1 MRLDAVITKEFLM
14 RSLARILIDE
24 SHRQAWSTR
33 PEVAAAMNPVH
44 PADAGYVQL
53 AASTRD
59 AGFDLIV
66 HREGLITDVALAGF
80 DVLVIPHAAED
91 EWEKTTGVGSPQL
104 TDKEIESIEGFVLAG
119 GSLILL
125 AETEQ
130 PKYGNNFAL
139 LSERFGISILNTT
152 VQDPTNS
159 HKDVPTWILAELLAS
174 EKHDLTSQVGQ
185 ACFYRAGE
193 LSALPTTEVEIIARS
208 SANASPAHAA
218 LIMTTQAGSG
228 RVIVCADSDL
238 FGDDSINDFDHRQLW
253 LNILTWAAG
262 ARAAA
267 KVQESQNR
275 TWASDDAAWLS
286 LSDAVEKLRP
296 LQAKDGSIDTAV
308 HGATTA
314 TELVECILKAVH
326 QLRPRFAHQQE
337 YFAQLEIDLQ
347 KWVSTGFEIP
357 DYFDSLELF
366 RPDQHRIDGVE
377 HLAIFSMYTQ
387 NGNPNRNVEAVIT
400 RTFWPEWLAQQEKVF
415 NNSAFVPIEFVAFTK
430 GYDTHAAV
438 LFPETVATRE
448 TAVFYWGGIFCD
460 REAARLRLVA
470 SSAVQTL
477 KLALPPD
484 AELLL
489 NDQVLAKETYVLWDL
504 IHDRTHSH
512 GDLPFDPFMIK
523 QRMPFW
529 MYALEELRC
538 DLNTY
543 KETIELDRQGVFLGR
558 YIRYAIL
565 FDRIFRFAISGARVR
580 NYDGL
585 GGQILFA
592 WLHKKGVLRWTNNT
606 LTLNWKEVS
615 PSIIELCEQVE
626 NLYRTGI
633 DRSRFAQWLASY
645 NFVIDLVE
653 PHPASVWAKGVDA
666 LPLNG
671 ELREVVDVVLPDEF
685 PLNVFY
691 DALSRKLK
699 SVIDSAAGI
708 TG

>member
-1 MRLDAVITKEFLM
+1 M

-24 SHRQAWSTR
+24 SHGQAWSTR

-53 AASTRD
+53 ASATRN

-66 HREGLITDVALAGF
+66 HGEGLITDETLSGF

-91 EWEKTTGVGSPQL
+91 EWEKTTGVGSPKL
-104 TDKEIESIEGFVLAG
+104 TNKEIESIESFVLAG

-139 LSERFGISILNTT
+139 LAERFGISILNTT

-159 HKDVPTWILAELLAS
+159 HKEVPTWILADLFAS
-174 EKHDLTSQVGQ
+174 EKHDLTAQVGQ
-185 ACFYRAGE
+185 ACFYRAGA
-193 LSALPTTEVEIIARS
+193 LTALPTTEVEIIARS
-208 SANASPAHAA
+208 SANASPANAA

-253 LNILTWAAG
+253 LNIVTWAAG

-267 KVQESQNR
+267 KVQGSQSR

-286 LSDAVEKLRP
+286 LSDAVENLRP
-296 LQAKDGSIDTAV
+296 MQAKDGSIDTAV
-308 HGATTA
+308 HSATTA
-314 TELVECILKAVH
+314 TELVECILEAVH
-326 QLRPRFAHQQE
+326 QLKPRFAHQQA
-337 YFAQLEIDLQ
+337 YFGQLEIDLQ
-347 KWVSTGFEIP
+347 RWVSTGFEIP
-357 DYFDSLELF
+357 DYLDSLELF
-366 RPDQHRIDGVE
+366 RPDQHRIDGIE

-470 SSAVQTL
+470 RSAVHTL

-489 NDQVLAKETYVLWDL
+489 NDQELAKESYVLWDL

-543 KETIELDRQGVFLGR
+543 KETIELDRQGVFLGG

-565 FDRIFRFAISGARVR
+565 FDRIFRFPISGARVR

-606 LTLNWKEVS
+606 LTLDWKEVS
-615 PSIIELCEQVE
+615 RSIVDLCEQVE

-691 DALSRKLK
+691 EALSRKLK

>member
-1 MRLDAVITKEFLM
+1 M

-33 PEVAAAMNPVH
+33 PEVAALMNPVH

-53 AASTRD
+53 ATSTRE
-59 AGFDLIV
+59 AGFELVV
-66 HREGLITDVALAGF
+66 HSEGLITDEALAGF
-80 DVLVIPHAAED
+80 DLLVIPHAADD
-91 EWEKTTGVGSPQL
+91 EWEKTTGVGAPKL
-104 TDKEIESIEGFVLAG
+104 TDDEMDSIEGFVNAG
-119 GSLILL
+119 GSLIIL

-139 LSERFGISILNTT
+139 LTERFGISILNTT

-159 HKDVPTWILAELLAS
+159 YKDVPTWILADLFPS
-174 EKHDLTSQVGQ
+174 QHNDLTAQVNQ
-185 ACFYRAGE
+185 VCFYRAGA
-193 LSALPTTEVEIIARS
+193 LSALASTKVEIVARS
-208 SANASPAHAA
+208 SANALPASAA
-218 LIMTTQAGSG
+218 LMMTTQAGTG
-228 RVIVCADSDL
+228 RVIVVADSDL

-253 LNILTWAAG
+253 LNTVTWAVGARAG
-262 ARAAA
+262 ARAQAT
-267 KVQESQNR
+267 QSR
-275 TWASDDAAWLS
+275 TWAKDDTAWLS
-286 LSDAVEKLRP
+286 LVDAVEKLRP
-296 LQAKDGSIDTAV
+296 MQAKDGSIDTTVHEAAQADELVARILDAV
-308 HGATTA
+308 H
-314 TELVECILKAVH
+314 ELS
-326 QLRPRFAHQQE
+326 PRFAHQQA
-337 YFAQLEIDLQ
+337 YFAQVEIDLR
-347 KWVSTGFEIP
+347 KWVSASFDIP

-366 RPDQHRIDGVE
+366 RPDLQRKDGVE

-387 NGNPNRNVEAVIT
+387 NGNPNRNVDAVII
-400 RTFWPEWLAQQEKVF
+400 RTFWPEWLAHQEKIF

-438 LFPETVATRE
+438 FFPETVATRE

-460 REAARLRLVA
+460 REAARLRLVSRA
-470 SSAVQTL
+470 AANTL
-477 KLALPPD
+477 GLSLPPD
-484 AELLL
+484 ADLLL
-489 NDQVLAKETYVLWDL
+489 NDQDLAKEACVLWDL

-538 DLNTY
+538 DLNTF
-543 KETIELDRQGVFLGR
+543 KETLELDRQGVFLGR

-565 FDRIFRFAISGARVR
+565 FDRIFRFPISGARVR

-592 WLHKKGVLRWTNNT
+592 WLHKNGVLRWTDNK
-606 LTLNWKEVS
+606 LTLNWREVS
-615 PSIIELCEQVE
+615 QSIVDLGDKVE
-626 NLYRTGI
+626 SLYRTGI

-645 NFVIDLVE
+645 NFVAELVE
-653 PHPASVWAKGVDA
+653 PHPASLWTRGVDA

-671 ELREVVDVVLPDEF
+671 ELREVIDLILPDEF

-691 DALSRKLK
+691 EALSRKLK
-699 SVIDSAAGI
+699 PVIESAVGI

>member
-1 MRLDAVITKEFLM
+1 M

-33 PEVAAAMNPVH
+33 PEVAKAMNPIH
-44 PADAGYVQL
+44 PDDAGYVQL
-53 AASTRD
+53 ASATRD
-59 AGFDLIV
+59 SGFDLVV
-66 HREGLITDVALAGF
+66 HAAGLITDDALAGF
-80 DVLVIPHAAED
+80 DVLVIPHAAD
-91 EWEKTTGVGSPQL
+91 DKWEKTTGVGSPKL
-104 TDKEIESIEGFVLAG
+104 SNDEIDSIERFVVAG
-119 GSLILL
+119 GGLIIL

-139 LSERFGISILNTT
+139 LAERFGISILNTT

-159 HKDVPTWILAELLAS
+159 YNNVPTWILADLLS
-174 EKHDLTSQVGQ
+174 SQQHDLTARVDQ
-185 ACFYRAGE
+185 ACFYRAGA
-193 LSALPTTEVEIIARS
+193 LTALPSTAVEVIARS
-208 SANASPAHAA
+208 SADASPANAA
-218 LIMTTQAGSG
+218 LMMAAQAGTG
-228 RVIVCADSDL
+228 RVIVVADSDL

-253 LNILTWAAG
+253 INIATWVVG
-262 ARAAA
+262 ASAAA
-267 KVQESQNR
+267 KVQGSPRR
-275 TWASDDAAWLS
+275 TWANDDVAWLS
-286 LSDAVEKLRP
+286 LADAVEKLRP
-296 LQAKDGSIDTAV
+296 MQGKDGSIDTDI
-308 HGATTA
+308 HDQGKA
-314 TELVECILKAVH
+314 TELVGQIIDAVR
-326 QLRPRFAHQQE
+326 QLAPRFSHQQE

-347 KWVSTGFEIP
+347 KWVSAGFDIP

-366 RPDQHRIDGVE
+366 RPDQYRHDAVE
-377 HLAIFSMYTQ
+377 HLAVFSMYTQ

-400 RTFWPEWLAQQEKVF
+400 RTIWPEWLAQQEKTY

-438 LFPETVATRE
+438 FFPETVATRE
-448 TAVFYWGGIFCD
+448 TAVFHWGALFCD
-460 REAARLRLVA
+460 REAARFRLV
-470 SSAVQTL
+470 SRSAANTL
-477 KLALPPD
+477 KLSLPPEAD
-484 AELLL
+484 LLL
-489 NDQVLAKETYVLWDL
+489 NDQDLAQETYVLWDL

-538 DLNTY
+538 DLNTF
-543 KETIELDRQGVFLGR
+543 KETLELDRQGVFLGR

-565 FDRIFRFAISGARVR
+565 FDRLFRFPITGARVR

-592 WLHKKGVLRWTNNT
+592 WLHKNGVLRWTDNS
-606 LTLNWKEVS
+606 LSLNWKEVS
-615 PSIIELCEQVE
+615 QSIVELGDQVE
-626 NLYRTGI
+626 NLYHTGI

-645 NFVIDLVE
+645 NFVTELVE
-653 PHPASVWAKGVDA
+653 PHPASVWAKGTDA

-671 ELREVVDVVLPDEF
+671 ELREVVDLILPDEF

-699 SVIDSAAGI
+699 PVIASASGI

>member
-1 MRLDAVITKEFLM
+1 M
-14 RSLARILIDE
+14 RSLARIVIDE

-33 PEVAAAMNPVH
+33 PEVAALMNPVH

-53 AASTRD
+53 ATCTRD
-59 AGFDLIV
+59 AGFDLKV
-66 HREGLITDVALAGF
+66 HAEGFITDEMLAAF
-80 DVLVIPHAAED
+80 DVLVIPHAADD
-91 EWEKTTGVGSPQL
+91 EWEKTTGIGSPKL
-104 TDKEIESIEGFVLAG
+104 TIEEVDCIESFVITG
-119 GSLILL
+119 GSLIIL

-130 PKYGNNFAL
+130 PKYGNNFAQL
-139 LSERFGISILNTT
+139 AERFGISILNTT

-159 HKDVPTWILAELLAS
+159 YKDVPTWILADLLAS
-174 EKHDLTSQVGQ
+174 EKHDLTAQVVQ
-185 ACFYRAGE
+185 ACFYRAGA
-193 LSALPTTEVEIIARS
+193 LAALPSKKVEIIAQS
-208 SANASPAHAA
+208 SADASPANAA
-218 LIMTTQAGSG
+218 LMMTTQAGSG
-228 RVIVCADSDL
+228 RVIVVADSDL

-262 ARAAA
+262 ASAAA
-267 KVQESQNR
+267 KVQGPPRR
-275 TWASDDAAWLS
+275 TWANDDKAWLS

-296 LQAKDGSIDTAV
+296 MQAKDGSIDTTVYEAEEAKELVARIVSAV
-308 HGATTA
+308 H
-314 TELVECILKAVH
+314 ELK
-326 QLRPRFAHQQE
+326 PRFAHQSA
-337 YFAQLEIDLQ
+337 YFTQLEIDLQ
-347 KWVSTGFEIP
+347 KWVSTGFDIP

-366 RPDQHRIDGVE
+366 RPDQQRNDGVE
-377 HLAIFSMYTQ
+377 HLAVFSMYTQ
-387 NGNPNRNVEAVIT
+387 NGNPNRNVEAIIT

-438 LFPETVATRE
+438 FFPETVATRE

-470 SSAVQTL
+470 RSAVNIL

-484 AELLL
+484 ADLLL
-489 NDQVLAKETYVLWDL
+489 NDQDLAKESYVLWDL

-529 MYALEELRC
+529 MYAVEELRC

-543 KETIELDRQGVFLGR
+543 KETLELDRQGVYLGR

-565 FDRIFRFAISGARVR
+565 FDRLFRFPITGTRVR

-585 GGQILFA
+585 GGQIIFA
-592 WLHKKGVLRWTNNT
+592 WLHKNGVLRWSDNT

-615 PSIIELCEQVE
+615 GSIVDLCEQVE

-633 DRSRFAQWLASY
+633 DRSRCAQWLASY
-645 NFVIDLVE
+645 KFITDLVA
-653 PHPASVWAKGVDA
+653 PHPASIWAKGADA
-666 LPLNG
+666 LPLHG
-671 ELREVVDVVLPDEF
+671 ELREVVDLILPDEF

-699 SVIDSAAGI
+699 PIIESAVGI

>member
-1 MRLDAVITKEFLM
+1 MRP
-14 RSLARILIDE
+14 LARILIDE
-24 SHRQAWSTR
+24 AHRQAWSTR
-33 PEVAAAMNPVH
+33 PEVATSMNPVH
-44 PADAGYVQL
+44 PADASYVQL
-53 AASTRD
+53 AACTRD
-59 AGFDLIV
+59 SGFALIV
-66 HREGLITDVALAGF
+66 HANGFITDEALAGF
-80 DVLVIPHAAED
+80 DVLVIPHAADD

-104 TDKEIESIEGFVLAG
+104 TTAEIESIEAFVIAG
-119 GSLILL
+119 GSLIIL

-130 PKYGNNFAL
+130 PKYGNNFAIL
-139 LSERFGISILNTT
+139 AERFGILILNTT
-152 VQDPTNS
+152 VQDPMNS
-159 HKDVPTWILAELLAS
+159 FKEVPTWILADLFAS
-174 EKHDLTSQVGQ
+174 QKYDLTAQVDQ
-185 ACFYRAGE
+185 VCFYRAG
-193 LSALPTTEVEIIARS
+193 ALTTLPSTKVEIIAQS
-208 SANASPAHAA
+208 SANASPANAV
-218 LIMTTQAGSG
+218 LMMTTTAGTG
-228 RVIVCADSDL
+228 RVIVVADSDL

-253 LNILTWAAG
+253 INIMTWAAG
-262 ARAAA
+262 ARSGT
-267 KVQESQNR
+267 KVQKSPSRN
-275 TWASDDAAWLS
+275 WATADTAWLS
-286 LSDAVEKLRP
+286 LTDAVEKLRP
-296 LQAKDGSIDTAV
+296 LQAKDGSIDTTIYGVDEAEALVTRIISAV
-308 HGATTA
+308 HK
-314 TELVECILKAVH
+314 LKPRFVH
-326 QLRPRFAHQQE
+326 QQA

-347 KWVSTGFEIP
+347 KWASTGFQIP
-357 DYFDSLELF
+357 DYFDSLEHF
-366 RPDQHRIDGVE
+366 RPDQHRKDGVE
-377 HLAIFSMYTQ
+377 HLAVFSMYTQ
-387 NGNPNRNVEAVIT
+387 NGSPNRNVEAIIT

-438 LFPETVATRE
+438 FFPETVATRE

-470 SSAVQTL
+470 RSAVNTL
-477 KLALPPD
+477 KLSLPPD

-489 NDQVLAKETYVLWDL
+489 NDQDLAKESYVLWDL

-543 KETIELDRQGVFLGR
+543 KETLKLDHQGIYLGR

-565 FDRIFRFAISGARVR
+565 FDRLFRFPITGTRVR

-592 WLHKKGVLRWTNNT
+592 WLHKNGILRWSDNT

-615 PSIIELCEQVE
+615 RSIIDLCEQVE
-626 NLYRTGI
+626 NLYHTGI
-633 DRSRFAQWLASY
+633 DRSRFAHWFVSY
-645 NFVIDLVE
+645 NFVKELVE

-671 ELREVVDVVLPDEF
+671 ELREVIDLILPDEF

-691 DALSRKLK
+691 EALNRKLK
-699 SVIDSAAGI
+699 PVIESAVGI

>member
-1 MRLDAVITKEFLM
+1 M

-33 PEVAAAMNPVH
+33 PEVAALMNPVH

-59 AGFDLIV
+59 AGFELIV
-66 HREGLITDVALAGF
+66 HAEGLITDEVLAGF
-80 DVLVIPHAAED
+80 DLLVIPHAADD
-91 EWEKTTGVGSPQL
+91 EWEKTTGVGSPKL
-104 TDKEIESIEGFVLAG
+104 TNDEIDSIECFVIAG
-119 GSLILL
+119 GSLIIL

-139 LSERFGISILNTT
+139 LTERFGISILNAT

-159 HKDVPTWILAELLAS
+159 YKNVPTWILADLLS
-174 EKHDLTSQVGQ
+174 SQHYDLTAQVDQ
-185 ACFYRAGE
+185 VCFYRAG
-193 LSALPTTEVEIIARS
+193 ALAALASTNVEIVARS
-208 SANASPAHAA
+208 SANASPANAA
-218 LIMTTQAGSG
+218 LMMTTQVGTG
-228 RVIVCADSDL
+228 RVIVVADSDL

-253 LNILTWAAG
+253 LNTVTWAVG
-262 ARAAA
+262 ARAGA
-267 KVQESQNR
+267 KVQGRQSR
-275 TWASDDAAWLS
+275 TWASDDTAWAS
-286 LSDAVEKLRP
+286 LVNAVEKLRP
-296 LQAKDGSIDTAV
+296 MQAKDGSIDTTVHEAAEAVELVARILDAV
-308 HGATTA
+308 H
-314 TELVECILKAVH
+314 ELN
-326 QLRPRFAHQQE
+326 PRFAHQHA
-337 YFAQLEIDLQ
+337 YFVQLEIDLQ
-347 KWVSTGFEIP
+347 RWVSADFDIP

-366 RPDQHRIDGVE
+366 RPDQERKDGVE

-387 NGNPNRNVEAVIT
+387 NGNPNRNVEAMIIK
-400 RTFWPEWLAQQEKVF
+400 TFWPEWLAQQETVF
-415 NNSAFVPIEFVAFTK
+415 NNSAFVPIEFVAFSK

-438 LFPETVATRE
+438 FFPETVATRE

-460 REAARLRLVA
+460 REAARLRLV
-470 SSAVQTL
+470 SRSAANTL
-477 KLALPPD
+477 GLSLPPD
-484 AELLL
+484 ADLLL
-489 NDQVLAKETYVLWDL
+489 NDQELAQETCALWDL

-538 DLNTY
+538 DLNTF
-543 KETIELDRQGVFLGR
+543 KETLELDRQGVFLGR

-565 FDRIFRFAISGARVR
+565 FDRLFRFPISGARVR

-592 WLHKKGVLRWTNNT
+592 WLHKNGVLRWTDNK
-606 LTLNWKEVS
+606 LTLNWREVTQS
-615 PSIIELCEQVE
+615 TIDLCDKVE
-626 NLYRTGI
+626 NLYRAGI

-645 NFVIDLVE
+645 NFVAELVE

-666 LPLNG
+666 LPLIG
-671 ELREVVDVVLPDEF
+671 ELREVIDLILPDEF

-691 DALSRKLK
+691 EALSRKLK
-699 SVIDSAAGI
+699 PVIESAVGI

>member
-1 MRLDAVITKEFLM
+1 MEVVM
-14 RSLARILIDE
+14 RSLARVLIDE

-33 PEVAAAMNPVH
+33 PELAALMNPVH

-59 AGFDLIV
+59 AGFELVV
-66 HREGLITDVALAGF
+66 HAEGLITEEALAGF
-80 DVLVIPHAAED
+80 DLLVIPHAADD
-91 EWEKTTGVGSPQL
+91 EWEKTTGVGSPKL
-104 TDKEIESIEGFVLAG
+104 TDGEIDSIEGFVIAG
-119 GSLILL
+119 GSLVIL

-139 LSERFGISILNTT
+139 LTERFGISILNTT

-159 HKDVPTWILAELLAS
+159 YKNVPTWILADLLS
-174 EKHDLTSQVGQ
+174 SQDHDLTAQVDQ
-185 ACFYRAGE
+185 VCFYRAG
-193 LSALPTTEVEIIARS
+193 ALTALASTKVEIVARS
-208 SANASPAHAA
+208 SADASPANVA
-218 LIMTTQAGSG
+218 LMMTTQAGIG
-228 RVIVCADSDL
+228 RVIVVADSDL
-238 FGDDSINDFDHRQLW
+238 FGDDSINDLDHRQLW
-253 LNILTWAAG
+253 LNIVTWAVG
-262 ARAAA
+262 ARTSA
-267 KVQESQNR
+267 KEKQLQSR
-275 TWASDDAAWLS
+275 TWANDDAVWLS
-286 LSDAVEKLRP
+286 LVDAVEKLRP
-296 LQAKDGSIDTAV
+296 MQSKDGSIDTTVHEAAQGIELVTRILEAV
-308 HGATTA
+308 H
-314 TELVECILKAVH
+314 ELT
-326 QLRPRFAHQQE
+326 PRFGHQE
-337 YFAQLEIDLQ
+337 AYFAQLEIDMQ
-347 KWVSTGFEIP
+347 KWVSRGFDIP

-366 RPDQHRIDGVE
+366 RPDQQRKDGVE

-438 LFPETVATRE
+438 FFPETVATRE

-460 REAARLRLVA
+460 REAARLRLVSRA
-470 SSAVQTL
+470 AANTL
-477 KLALPPD
+477 GLSLTPD
-484 AELLL
+484 ADLLL
-489 NDQVLAKETYVLWDL
+489 NDQELAQETCALWDL

-538 DLNTY
+538 DLNTF
-543 KETIELDRQGVFLGR
+543 KETLELDRQGLFLGR
-558 YIRYAIL
+558 YVRYAIL
-565 FDRIFRFAISGARVR
+565 FDRLFRFPISGARVR

-592 WLHKKGVLRWTNNT
+592 WLHKNGVLRWTDNK
-606 LTLNWKEVS
+606 LTLNWGEVS
-615 PSIIELCEQVE
+615 QSTIDLCDKVE

-645 NFVIDLVE
+645 NFVAELVE
-653 PHPASVWAKGVDA
+653 PHPASVWARGIDA
-666 LPLNG
+666 LPLKG
-671 ELREVVDVVLPDEF
+671 ELREVIDLILPDEF

-691 DALSRKLK
+691 EALGRKLK
-699 SVIDSAAGI
+699 PVIESAVGI

>member
-1 MRLDAVITKEFLM
+1 M

-24 SHRQAWSTR
+24 SHRQAWSSR
-33 PEVAAAMNPVH
+33 PEVAAVMNPVH

-53 AASTRD
+53 AALSRD

-66 HREGLITDVALAGF
+66 HSEGLITNEALAGI
-80 DVLVIPHAAED
+80 DVLVIPHAAD
-91 EWEKTTGVGSPQL
+91 DDWEKTTGVGSPKL
-104 TDKEIESIEGFVLAG
+104 TNGEIESIEGFVLAG
-119 GSLILL
+119 GSLIML

-159 HKDVPTWILAELLAS
+159 HKDVPTWILADLEAS
-174 EKHDLTSQVGQ
+174 ENHDLTAQVAQ
-185 ACFYRAGE
+185 ACFYRAG
-193 LSALPTTEVEIIARS
+193 ALLATPTTEVEIIARS

-218 LIMTTQAGSG
+218 LIMTTQAGTG
-228 RVIVCADSDL
+228 RVIVLADSDL

-267 KVQESQNR
+267 KVQGLQNR
-275 TWASDDAAWLS
+275 TWASDEAAWLS

-296 LQAKDGSIDTAV
+296 MQAKDGSIDTAV
-308 HGATTA
+308 HGATNA
-314 TELVECILKAVH
+314 MELVACILDGVN
-326 QLRPRFAHQQE
+326 QLKPRFAHQQA

-347 KWVSTGFEIP
+347 KWVSAGFGTP

-366 RPDQHRIDGVE
+366 RPDQHRKDGVE

-400 RTFWPEWLAQQEKVF
+400 RTFWPDWLDQQEKVY

-448 TAVFYWGGIFCD
+448 TAVFHWGGIFCD

-470 SSAVQTL
+470 RSAVHTL
-477 KLALPPD
+477 KLVLPPD

-489 NDQVLAKETYVLWDL
+489 NDQELAKESYVLWDL

-543 KETIELDRQGVFLGR
+543 KETIELDRQGMFLGR

-565 FDRIFRFAISGARVR
+565 FDRIFRFPISGARVR

-592 WLHKKGVLRWTNNT
+592 WLHKKGALRWTDNS
-606 LTLNWKEVS
+606 LTLDWKEVS
-615 PSIIELCEQVE
+615 RSIVDLCDQVE

-645 NFVIDLVE
+645 DFVTELVE

-671 ELREVVDVVLPDEF
+671 ELREAVDLILPDEF

>member
-1 MRLDAVITKEFLM
+1 MRP
-14 RSLARILIDE
+14 LARIVIDE

-33 PEVAAAMNPVH
+33 QEVAEFMNPGH

-53 AASTRD
+53 ATSTRD
-59 AGFDLIV
+59 SGFELIV
-66 HREGLITDVALAGF
+66 HADGLITDEALAGF
-80 DVLVIPHAAED
+80 DVLVIPHAADD
-91 EWEKTTGVGSPQL
+91 EWEKTTGVGSPKL
-104 TDKEIESIEGFVLAG
+104 TPAEIDCIESFVIAG
-119 GSLILL
+119 GSLIIL

-139 LSERFGISILNTT
+139 LAERFGISILNTT
-152 VQDPTNS
+152 VQDPMNS
-159 HKDVPTWILAELLAS
+159 YKDVPTWILADLLKS
-174 EKHDLTSQVGQ
+174 QKHDLIAQVDQ
-185 ACFYRAGE
+185 ACFYRAGA
-193 LSALPTTEVEIIARS
+193 LAALPSTHVEIIARS
-208 SANASPAHAA
+208 SANASPANAA
-218 LIMTTQAGSG
+218 LMMTTQAGAG
-228 RVIVCADSDL
+228 RVIVVADSDL

-253 LNILTWAAG
+253 LNIVTWAAG
-262 ARAAA
+262 ASAAA
-267 KVQESQNR
+267 KVQGLPRR
-275 TWASDDAAWLS
+275 TWASDNAAWLA
-286 LSDAVEKLRP
+286 LTDAVEKLRP
-296 LQAKDGSIDTAV
+296 MQAKDGSIDTTV
-308 HGATTA
+308 HGAGKA
-314 TELVECILKAVH
+314 TELVARIVSAVH
-326 QLRPRFAHQQE
+326 ELMPRFAHQQA

-347 KWVSTGFEIP
+347 KWISTDFDIP

-366 RPDQHRIDGVE
+366 RPDQHRNDGVE

-387 NGNPNRNVEAVIT
+387 NGNPNRNVEAIIT
-400 RTFWPEWLAQQEKVF
+400 RTFWPDWLAQQEKVF

-438 LFPETVATRE
+438 FFPETVATRE

-470 SSAVQTL
+470 KSAVQTL
-477 KLALPPD
+477 KLSLPPD

-489 NDQVLAKETYVLWDL
+489 NDQDLAKESYVLWDL

-543 KETIELDRQGVFLGR
+543 KETLELDRQGVYLGR

-565 FDRIFRFAISGARVR
+565 FDRLFRFPITGTRVR

-585 GGQILFA
+585 GGQVLFA
-592 WLHKKGVLRWTNNT
+592 WLHKNGVLRWSDNT

-615 PSIIELCEQVE
+615 RSIVDLCEQVE

-645 NFVIDLVE
+645 KFITDLVE
-653 PHPASVWAKGVDA
+653 PHPASVWAKGAEA

-671 ELREVVDVVLPDEF
+671 ELREAVDLILPDEF

-699 SVIDSAAGI
+699 PVIESAVGI

>member
-1 MRLDAVITKEFLM
+1 M

-33 PEVAAAMNPVH
+33 PEVAALMNPVH

-53 AASTRD
+53 ATSTRE
-59 AGFDLIV
+59 AGFELVV
-66 HREGLITDVALAGF
+66 HSEGLITDEALAGF
-80 DVLVIPHAAED
+80 DLLVIPHAADD
-91 EWEKTTGVGSPQL
+91 EWEKTTGVGAPKL
-104 TDKEIESIEGFVLAG
+104 TDDEMDSIEGFVNAG
-119 GSLILL
+119 GSLIIL

-139 LSERFGISILNTT
+139 LTERFGISILNTT

-159 HKDVPTWILAELLAS
+159 YKDVPTWILADLFPS
-174 EKHDLTSQVGQ
+174 QHNDLTAQVNQ
-185 ACFYRAGE
+185 VCFYRAGA
-193 LSALPTTEVEIIARS
+193 LSALASTKVEIVARS
-208 SANASPAHAA
+208 SANASPASAA
-218 LIMTTQAGSG
+218 LMMTTQAGTG
-228 RVIVCADSDL
+228 RVIVVADSDL

-253 LNILTWAAG
+253 LNTVTWAVGARAG
-262 ARAAA
+262 ARAQAT
-267 KVQESQNR
+267 QSR
-275 TWASDDAAWLS
+275 TWAKDDTAWLS
-286 LSDAVEKLRP
+286 LVDAVEKLRP
-296 LQAKDGSIDTAV
+296 MQAKDGSIDTTVHEAAQADELVARILDAV
-308 HGATTA
+308 H
-314 TELVECILKAVH
+314 ELS
-326 QLRPRFAHQQE
+326 PRFAHQQA
-337 YFAQLEIDLQ
+337 YFAQVEIDLR
-347 KWVSTGFEIP
+347 KWVSASFDIP

-366 RPDQHRIDGVE
+366 RPDLQRKDGVE

-387 NGNPNRNVEAVIT
+387 NGNPNRNVDAVII
-400 RTFWPEWLAQQEKVF
+400 RTFWPEWLAHQEKIF

-438 LFPETVATRE
+438 FFPETVATRE

-460 REAARLRLVA
+460 REAARLRLVSRA
-470 SSAVQTL
+470 AANTL
-477 KLALPPD
+477 GLSLPPD
-484 AELLL
+484 ADLLL
-489 NDQVLAKETYVLWDL
+489 NDQDLAKEACVLWDL

-538 DLNTY
+538 DLNTF
-543 KETIELDRQGVFLGR
+543 KETLELDRQGVFLGR

-565 FDRIFRFAISGARVR
+565 FDRIFRFPISGARVR

-592 WLHKKGVLRWTNNT
+592 WLHKNGVLRWTDNK
-606 LTLNWKEVS
+606 LTLNWREVS
-615 PSIIELCEQVE
+615 QSIVDLGDKVE
-626 NLYRTGI
+626 SLYRTGI

-645 NFVIDLVE
+645 NFVAELVE
-653 PHPASVWAKGVDA
+653 PHPASLWTRGVDA

-671 ELREVVDVVLPDEF
+671 ELREVIDLILPDEF

-691 DALSRKLK
+691 EALSRKLK
-699 SVIDSAAGI
+699 PVIESAVGI